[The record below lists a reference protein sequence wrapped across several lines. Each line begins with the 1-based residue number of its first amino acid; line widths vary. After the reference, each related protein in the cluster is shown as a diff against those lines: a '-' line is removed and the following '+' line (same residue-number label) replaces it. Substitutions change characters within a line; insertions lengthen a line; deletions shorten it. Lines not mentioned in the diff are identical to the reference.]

1 MFASPRTQS
10 APVHARKR
18 EKVGSIG
25 EKCDTPFTRPHMAKT
40 PVLEV
45 VVGAEHTT
53 VALPS
58 HIGVSI
64 KEQPAIAA
72 ILNWMWLGVPHPIG
86 CVQLWCILEG
96 ISWDFMGFQAVWDPQ
111 MSSHAA
117 MLISWTF
124 LVWEEFGW
132 MTLRK
137 FQRLHAQKFGQ
148 TYSNYPTIR

>member
-72 ILNWMWLGVPHPIG
+72 ILN
-86 CVQLWCILEG
+86 
-96 ISWDFMGFQAVWDPQ
+96 
-111 MSSHAA
+111 
-117 MLISWTF
+117 
-124 LVWEEFGW
+124 
-132 MTLRK
+132 
-137 FQRLHAQKFGQ
+137 
-148 TYSNYPTIR
+148 